1 MFCLCGLDDGIDC
14 VGEKQMTAIYRMSCA
29 VWIVLLLLQ
38 LTPFS
43 AGAVS
48 SPEIKRQIAAL
59 QEQKKEITNQIKA
72 VKEQYQQNENEI
84 SDIIARKNVIDQEI
98 NLLAAQIR
106 NINEQISA
114 YNTCIADQQDEL
126 DAAQAQYDELCRENR
141 IRIRTMEEAGD
152 ISYWSILFHANSFFE
167 LLDRIN
173 MIEEIAL
180 SDQQRLKELRDAAQ
194 TVKEARD
201 VLFSEKEEQEGAK
214 RELDDARLV
223 LDAKREEADVLL
235 QELLQRTNDLKDL
248 QEVLTA
254 QEQEFLI
261 QIAQKQEEYDAAKR
275 AEWEAYM
282 ATCVPE
288 TTAVQESASGDPSN
302 DHTTVQNPSSTQ
314 WLVPVDYVRL
324 TSPFGPR
331 QAPTAGAST
340 YHQGVDLAASRG
352 TSVRASRS
360 GIVAIASFSS
370 SAGNYVQIDHQ
381 DGFRSVYMH
390 LDTYCVSAGQIV
402 SAGQQIG
409 TVGNTGISKGY
420 HLHFGISYRG
430 VYVNPCRYVNLS

>member
-1 MFCLCGLDDGIDC
+1 
-14 VGEKQMTAIYRMSCA
+14 MTAIYRMSCA

-43 AGAVS
+43 ADAVS

-114 YNTCIADQQDEL
+114 YNTYIADQQDEL

-141 IRIRTMEEAGD
+141 SRIRTMEEAGD
-152 ISYWSILFHANSFFE
+152 ISYWSILFHANSFLD

-223 LDAKREEADVLL
+223 LDAKREEADALL
-235 QELLQRTNDLKDL
+235 QELLRRTNDLKDL
-248 QEVLTA
+248 QESLTA

-430 VYVNPCRYVNLS
+430 AYVNPCSYVNLS

>member
-1 MFCLCGLDDGIDC
+1 
-14 VGEKQMTAIYRMSCA
+14 MTAIYRMSCA

-114 YNTCIADQQDEL
+114 YNTYIADQQDEL
-126 DAAQAQYDELCRENR
+126 DAAQAQYDELCREYRNR
-141 IRIRTMEEAGD
+141 IRAMEEAGD
-152 ISYWSILFHANSFFE
+152 ISYWSILFHANSFLD

-194 TVKEARD
+194 TVKEAKN

-248 QEVLTA
+248 QEELTA
-254 QEQEFLI
+254 QE
-261 QIAQKQEEYDAAKR
+261 
-275 AEWEAYM
+275 
-282 ATCVPE
+282 
-288 TTAVQESASGDPSN
+288 
-302 DHTTVQNPSSTQ
+302 
-314 WLVPVDYVRL
+314 
-324 TSPFGPR
+324 
-331 QAPTAGAST
+331 
-340 YHQGVDLAASRG
+340 
-352 TSVRASRS
+352 
-360 GIVAIASFSS
+360 
-370 SAGNYVQIDHQ
+370 
-381 DGFRSVYMH
+381 
-390 LDTYCVSAGQIV
+390 
-402 SAGQQIG
+402 
-409 TVGNTGISKGY
+409 
-420 HLHFGISYRG
+420 
-430 VYVNPCRYVNLS
+430 

>member
-1 MFCLCGLDDGIDC
+1 M
-14 VGEKQMTAIYRMSCA
+14 GEKRMTAIYRMSCA

-43 AGAVS
+43 ADAVS

-114 YNTCIADQQDEL
+114 YNTYIADQQDEL

-141 IRIRTMEEAGD
+141 SRIRTMEEAGD
-152 ISYWSILFHANSFFE
+152 ISYWSILFHANSFLD

-223 LDAKREEADVLL
+223 LDAKREEADALL
-235 QELLQRTNDLKDL
+235 QELLRRTNDLKDL
-248 QEVLTA
+248 QESLTA

-430 VYVNPCRYVNLS
+430 AYVNPCSYVNLS